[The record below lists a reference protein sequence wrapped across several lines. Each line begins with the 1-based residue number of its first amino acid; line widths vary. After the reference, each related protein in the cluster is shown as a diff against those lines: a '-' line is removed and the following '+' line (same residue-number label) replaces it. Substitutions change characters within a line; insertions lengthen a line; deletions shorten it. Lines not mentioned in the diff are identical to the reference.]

1 MIYLDSSVV
10 FSVQG
15 RDANTVAAIALIK
28 STPEQPILSQ
38 LCEVEFVN
46 ALGLRMYRKGIS
58 QTQAQAS
65 IADFEQNLLKGLY
78 RTFPL
83 PDRAFTRAK
92 ILAQTLTPAIGA
104 RAADLLYVSAAM
116 ELGASALYTFDQKQ
130 HRTAQ
135 TAGLAVNPLS

>member
-15 RDANTVAAIALIK
+15 RDSFTTAAIALLRAAHEPLIV
-28 STPEQPILSQ
+28 TR

-46 ALGLRMYRKGIS
+46 AVCLRLFRKEIS
-58 QTQAQAS
+58 QSQAQSS
-65 IADFEQNLLKGLY
+65 IADLEQNILRGIYQRL
-78 RTFPL
+78 PL
-83 PDRAFTRAK
+83 PDSAFTRAK
-92 ILAQTLTPAIGA
+92 ILAQALTPAIGV
-104 RAADLLYVSAAM
+104 RAADLLHVSAAM

-135 TAGLAVNPLS
+135 AAGLAVNLLP